1 MIRYYRLIFYFVVCF
16 AFALQAQ
23 AVLLPDAVL
32 EETVFNLG
40 ADEADNRE
48 QAYKKILENPQAY
61 MKFLVIA
68 STSDDL
74 EIKTK
79 AQDLLFFAELGW
91 DSSIRK
97 EIFDAAVTLR
107 GLEAVPAKREMR
119 KVIEHYIKD
128 GGVSLDEYFVLIKL
142 ERKYPVKS
150 QALLNSLIAT
160 QASQAFTSVL
170 PKGETPFMYMNRV
183 FSPPTPLSFSFNEMI
198 GRLNALNGGSFQSLT
213 QHEPLA
219 SWERLTTDPL
229 LYEGSIR
236 GVNPSARISRILDF
250 ALHRTDQLNRM
261 FTERGIPYSRG
272 GPIYGLGWFD
282 ALRLTYDWMK
292 QNQEGKGP
300 SRREYADQ
308 IILANI
314 QSESKGQHIGIALAA
329 IGCVPDRELVRKLGA
344 SEEDMELY
352 YKEVGILSSETAA
365 QAVEDSL
372 KRLKVNSDNQGKEIA
387 FFYGMLSQL
396 EDKGEYELV
405 KKACADFL
413 SLVDRDII
421 VASLGICNENVRE
434 IYIRRCPLL
443 LQCAI
448 VNQYPDLL
456 ALMEEALSS
465 QDEQGSEML
474 HGLFADLPI
483 AERHHL
489 FVLTQQGGANWA
501 DFLDSKLETL
511 FVQEKKEDPQ
521 YGDDLAH
528 LSQWLYSVG
537 WEKQALKVALFSQ
550 SDPQI
555 FYPLT
560 LYHTVRLLIEQGDVA
575 KAEAFFNRYS
585 PDFYARA
592 SSYWLA
598 KADISKAKKEQE
610 NASTYLRYAQAL
622 NVLHIVLDSFFEGN
636 SMELFVLNLVRGD
649 YLKEAEKSQRFDDES
664 ASSLLKIAQAY
675 MKRGAWYDA
684 RFYFEYYLHSVIAKY
699 PMILET
705 TVYGVRAQ
713 SELAQALY
721 YMGQGESDRAKPHLD
736 LCFELFLDRPEL
748 AKEVFSVLCGPLVVA
763 SLEQKQQWLD
773 KGIASMQEMYAK
785 MPKHYFYQHAV
796 QFLQGLKP
804 QAATVKAVKHPE
816 LHHAVSL
823 DGELRT
829 WTHNGKKVEG
839 TIRLCE
845 KYSIEVKEKGT
856 GALRCFNLD
865 DLSEGD
871 VAYAKA
877 WDRYGQL
884 KKDYATK
891 CAQQKNLFTWLDD
904 AALAQ
909 QLSYVLA
916 KPLLIVALPAKNS
929 AAYKELYPVLMSE
942 KMQKLVGDKAICILL
957 QPEVDGTWSPRN
969 EAFIRGYGGG
979 QGDLST
985 KVPAFFFEKGVNHL
999 AIMFPD
1005 KEKLEA
1011 DLLKFTEQNFLRK
1024 DKVIKFV
1031 D

>member
-1 MIRYYRLIFYFVVCF
+1 MMYYRSFICSFILCLSFV
-16 AFALQAQ
+16 LPAQ
-23 AVLLPDAVL
+23 AVVLPEAVL

-40 ADEADNRE
+40 ADEVENRE

-61 MKFLVIA
+61 IKLLVIA

-79 AQDLLFFAELGW
+79 AQDLLFFAELGL

-107 GLEAVPAKREMR
+107 GLEVAPAKREMR
-119 KVIEHYIKD
+119 KVIAQYIKD

-170 PKGETPFMYMNRV
+170 PKGETPLMYMNRA
-183 FSPPTPLSFSFNEMI
+183 FCPPTPLSFPFNEIM

-219 SWERLTTDPL
+219 SWERLTSDPL

-236 GVNPSARISRILDF
+236 GVNPSARMSRILDF

-261 FTERGIPYSRG
+261 FTERGIPYSSG

-282 ALRLTYDWMK
+282 ALHFTYDWMK
-292 QNQEGKGP
+292 QNQEGKAP
-300 SRREYADQ
+300 SRREYADK

-314 QSESKGQHIGIALAA
+314 QSESKGRHIGVALAA
-329 IGCVPDRELVRKLGA
+329 IGCVPDRDLIRKLGA

-352 YKEVGILSSETAA
+352 YKEVGILPSETAG

-372 KRLKVNSDNQGKEIA
+372 KRLKGNPRNQGKEIS

-405 KKACADFL
+405 KKACVDFL
-413 SLVDRDII
+413 SLVDRELI
-421 VASLGICNENVRE
+421 VASLGLFNEKARE

-456 ALMEEALSS
+456 AWMENALSS
-465 QDEQGSEML
+465 QDEQGREML
-474 HGLFADLPI
+474 HRLFADLPI
-483 AERHHL
+483 ADRHHL
-489 FVLTQQGGANWA
+489 FLLTQQGGANWEG
-501 DFLDSKLETL
+501 FLDSKLEAL
-511 FVQEKKEDPQ
+511 FVQDKKEDPQ

-528 LSQWLYSVG
+528 LSQWLYSAG

-555 FYPLT
+555 FYPFT

-585 PDFYARA
+585 PDVYARA

-598 KADISKAKKEQE
+598 KADIAKAKKEQE
-610 NASTYLRYAQAL
+610 DATTYLKYAQAL
-622 NVLHIVLDSFFEGN
+622 NVLDLVLDSVFEVD
-636 SMELFVLNLVRGD
+636 SMELFVCNLVRGD
-649 YLKEAEKSQRFDDES
+649 YLKEAEKSQRFDHES
-664 ASSLLKIAQAY
+664 LTSLLKIAQSY
-675 MKRGAWYDA
+675 MKRAAWYDA
-684 RFYFEYYLHSVIAKY
+684 RFYFEYYLHSVIDKY
-699 PMILET
+699 PTVLVS

-721 YMGQGESDRAKPHLD
+721 YMGQGEFDRAKPHLD
-736 LCFELFLDRPEL
+736 LCFELLLDQPEL
-748 AKEVFSVLCGPLVVA
+748 AEEVFSVLCGPLAVA

-773 KGIASMQEMYAK
+773 KGIAAMQEMSAK
-785 MPKHYFYQHAV
+785 MPKHYFYQHAL
-796 QFLQGLKP
+796 QFMQGLKP
-804 QAATVKAVKHPE
+804 QPATVKAVKSPE
-816 LHHAVSL
+816 PPHVVPL

-829 WTHNGKKVEG
+829 WTHKGKKVEG
-839 TIRLCE
+839 SIRLCE
-845 KYSIEVKEKGT
+845 KYSIEVKEKST
-856 GALRCFNLD
+856 GALRCFNVD
-865 DLSEGD
+865 DLAEGD

-884 KKDYATK
+884 KEDYATK
-891 CAQQKNLFTWLDD
+891 CAQHKNSLTWLDD

-909 QLSYVLA
+909 QLSYMLA
-916 KPLLIVALPAKNS
+916 KPLLIVALPSKAS
-929 AAYKELYPVLMSE
+929 PAYKQLYSVLTSE
-942 KMQKLVGDKAICILL
+942 KLYKLVVDKAVCTLL

-985 KVPAFFFEKGVNHL
+985 KVPAFFFAKGVNL
-999 AIMFPD
+999 AMMFPD

-1011 DLLKFTEQNFLRK
+1011 DLLKFAEQNFPHQ
-1024 DKVIKFV
+1024 
-1031 D
+1031 